1 MTIKFG
7 TDGIRGPVESKI
19 TPEVCLRIGHA
30 AGLVLKEMGWETV
43 LIGKDTRVSGYMLES
58 ALQAGFIAAGVNVR
72 LLGPL
77 PTPGV
82 AYLTRSLRNQF
93 GLVISAS
100 HNDYLDNGIKLFAG
114 TGEKISKDAE
124 KKIEKLLAGDL
135 QPVKTAELGKAQ
147 RFDESGDRYIEFCKS
162 TVPPDVSFG
171 SLRIVLDCANG
182 ACYKVT
188 PSILRELGA
197 EVITIGTEPDGYNI
211 NHDCGSTHPE
221 RAQEEVI
228 KHRADF
234 GIALDGDGDR
244 VVLID
249 RKGNILDGD
258 DIMYILAYA
267 NPNRTGPWS
276 GIIGTALTNLGFEEG
291 VKKLGYKFKRADVG
305 DKYVSQMLQKE
316 GWMLGGEPSGHII
329 CRDLVS
335 TGDGTIAALKVISSL
350 LILEKDPE
358 DILRNYAKM
367 PQTNVNVAV
376 ENKDILSDSDIQKKI
391 KEIQSDLTVG
401 RVLVRPSGTESKIRV
416 MIESDDEITAT
427 KYAKDI
433 AANVEVEEDSGF
445 TRIITPTKPK
455 INPNI
460 CLSVTFSFNQKK
472 AIIIVLNAVVAFNI
486 ARILESAPK
495 LPNEK
500 RVKGIALLVIARTN
514 ECFHVDESNEK
525 YFFLNKIGRK
535 TEDAMNNRI

>member
-1 MTIKFG
+1 MSIKFG

-30 AGLVLKEMGWETV
+30 AGIVLKEMGWGTV

-100 HNDYLDNGIKLFAG
+100 HNNYLDNGIKLFTG
-114 TGEKISKDAE
+114 NGEKISKDTE
-124 KKIEKLLAGDL
+124 NKIEKLLAGDL
-135 QPVKTAELGKAQ
+135 KPVKTAELGKAR

-162 TVPPDVSFG
+162 TVPSDVSFEA
-171 SLRIVLDCANG
+171 LRVVIDCANG

-188 PSILRELGA
+188 PEIFRELGA
-197 EVITIGTEPDGYNI
+197 EVITIGTEPDGFNI
-211 NHDCGSTHPE
+211 NQECGSTHPE
-221 RAQEEVI
+221 RVKEEVI
-228 KHRADF
+228 KQRADY

-276 GIIGTALTNLGFEEG
+276 GIIGTLMTNLGFEEG
-291 VKKLGYKFKRADVG
+291 IKKLGYKFKRADVG
-305 DKYVSQMLQKE
+305 DKHVSQMLQKE
-316 GWMLGGEPSGHII
+316 GWLLGGESSGHII

-358 DILRNYAKM
+358 DILRNYTKK
-367 PQTNVNVAV
+367 PQIMINVEVD
-376 ENKDILSDSDIQKKI
+376 NKDILSDSDIQKKI
-391 KEIQSDLTVG
+391 KEIESDLTVG

-416 MIESDDEITAT
+416 MVESDDEISSA

-433 AANVEVEEDSGF
+433 AKMLG
-445 TRIITPTKPK
+445 
-455 INPNI
+455 
-460 CLSVTFSFNQKK
+460 
-472 AIIIVLNAVVAFNI
+472 
-486 ARILESAPK
+486 
-495 LPNEK
+495 
-500 RVKGIALLVIARTN
+500 
-514 ECFHVDESNEK
+514 
-525 YFFLNKIGRK
+525 
-535 TEDAMNNRI
+535 

>member
-30 AGLVLKEMGWETV
+30 AGVVLKEMGWETV

-100 HNDYLDNGIKLFAG
+100 HNNYLDNGIKLFAG

-135 QPVKTAELGKAQ
+135 KPVKTAELGKAQ

-162 TVPPDVSFG
+162 TVPPDVSFE
-171 SLRIVLDCANG
+171 SLRVVLDCANG
-182 ACYKVT
+182 ACYKVS

-197 EVITIGTEPDGYNI
+197 EVISIGTEPDGYNI
-211 NHDCGSTHPE
+211 NHECGSTHPE

-228 KHRADF
+228 KQRADF

-276 GIIGTALTNLGFEEG
+276 GIVGTAMSNLGFEEG
-291 VKKLGYKFKRADVG
+291 VRKLGYKFKRADVG
-305 DKYVSQMLQKE
+305 DKHVSQLLQKE

-358 DILRNYAKM
+358 DILSNYTKM
-367 PQTNVNVAV
+367 PQVNLNVEVD
-376 ENKDILSDSDIQKKI
+376 NKDILSDSDIQKKI
-391 KEIQSDLTVG
+391 KEIESDLTVG

-416 MIESDDEITAT
+416 MVESDDEITAT

-433 AANVEVEEDSGF
+433 AAMF
-445 TRIITPTKPK
+445 
-455 INPNI
+455 
-460 CLSVTFSFNQKK
+460 KK
-472 AIIIVLNAVVAFNI
+472 
-486 ARILESAPK
+486 
-495 LPNEK
+495 
-500 RVKGIALLVIARTN
+500 
-514 ECFHVDESNEK
+514 
-525 YFFLNKIGRK
+525 
-535 TEDAMNNRI
+535 

>member
-1 MTIKFG
+1 MRIKFG

-30 AGLVLKEMGWETV
+30 AGIVLKDMGWDTV

-58 ALQAGFIAAGVNVR
+58 ALQAGFIASGVNVR

-114 TGEKISKDAE
+114 TGEKISKEVE
-124 KKIEKLLAGDL
+124 KRIEKLLEGEL
-135 QPVKTAELGKAQ
+135 KPVPTVDLGKAR

-162 TVPPDVSFG
+162 TVPPDVSFE

-182 ACYKVT
+182 ACYKVS
-188 PSILRELGA
+188 PSVLRELGA
-197 EVITIGTEPDGYNI
+197 EVISIGTDPDGYNI
-211 NHDCGSTHPE
+211 NYECGSTHPE
-221 RAQEEVI
+221 MVKEEVI
-228 KHRADF
+228 RQRADF

-249 RKGNILDGD
+249 KKGNILDGD

-276 GIIGTALTNLGFEEG
+276 GIVGTLMTNLGFEEG
-291 VKKLGYKFKRADVG
+291 IKKLGYKFKRADVG

-335 TGDGTIAALKVISSL
+335 TGDGTIAALKVISTL

-358 DILRNYAKM
+358 EILRNYTKM
-367 PQTNVNVAV
+367 PQINISVVV
-376 ENKDILSDSDIQKKI
+376 PNKDILSDAAIQRKI
-391 KEIQSDLTVG
+391 KEIESDLTVG
-401 RVLVRPSGTESKIRV
+401 RVLVRPSGTENKIRI
-416 MIESDDEITAT
+416 MIESDDEKTAT

-433 AANVEVEEDSGF
+433 AIMF
-445 TRIITPTKPK
+445 
-455 INPNI
+455 
-460 CLSVTFSFNQKK
+460 KK
-472 AIIIVLNAVVAFNI
+472 
-486 ARILESAPK
+486 
-495 LPNEK
+495 
-500 RVKGIALLVIARTN
+500 
-514 ECFHVDESNEK
+514 
-525 YFFLNKIGRK
+525 
-535 TEDAMNNRI
+535 MQ

>member
-30 AGLVLKEMGWETV
+30 AGVVLKDMGWETV

-82 AYLTRSLRNQF
+82 AYLTRSLRSQF

-100 HNDYLDNGIKLFAG
+100 HNNYLDNGIKLFAG

-135 QPVKTAELGKAQ
+135 KPVKTAELGKAQ

-162 TVPPDVSFG
+162 TVPADVSFE

-182 ACYKVT
+182 ACYKVS

-197 EVITIGTEPDGYNI
+197 EVISIGADPDGYNI
-211 NHDCGSTHPE
+211 NSECGSTHPE
-221 RAQEEVI
+221 KAQEEVV
-228 KHRADF
+228 KQRADF
-234 GIALDGDGDR
+234 GFALDGDGDR

-249 RKGNILDGD
+249 RNGNILDGD

-276 GIIGTALTNLGFEEG
+276 GIVGTAMTNLGFEEG

-316 GWMLGGEPSGHII
+316 SWMLGGEPSGHII

-335 TGDGTIAALKVISSL
+335 TGDGTIAALKVISSV

-358 DILRNYAKM
+358 DILRNYTKM
-367 PQTNVNVAV
+367 PQININVDVA
-376 ENKDILSDSDIQKKI
+376 NKDILSDSDIQKKI
-391 KEIQSDLTVG
+391 KEIESDLTVG

-416 MIESDDEITAT
+416 MVESDDEVTAN

-433 AANVEVEEDSGF
+433 SEMF
-445 TRIITPTKPK
+445 
-455 INPNI
+455 
-460 CLSVTFSFNQKK
+460 KK
-472 AIIIVLNAVVAFNI
+472 
-486 ARILESAPK
+486 
-495 LPNEK
+495 
-500 RVKGIALLVIARTN
+500 
-514 ECFHVDESNEK
+514 
-525 YFFLNKIGRK
+525 
-535 TEDAMNNRI
+535 

>member
-1 MTIKFG
+1 M
-7 TDGIRGPVESKI
+7 
-19 TPEVCLRIGHA
+19 RIGHA
-30 AGLVLKEMGWETV
+30 AGLVLKDMGWETV

-100 HNDYLDNGIKLFAG
+100 HNNYLDNGIKLFAG

-135 QPVKTAELGKAQ
+135 KPVKTAELGKAQ

-162 TVPPDVSFG
+162 TVPADVSFE

-182 ACYKVT
+182 ACYKVS
-188 PSILRELGA
+188 PSILRDLGA
-197 EVITIGTEPDGYNI
+197 EVISIGADPDGYNI
-211 NHDCGSTHPE
+211 NSECGSTHPE
-221 RAQEEVI
+221 KAQEEVV
-228 KHRADF
+228 KQRADF

-249 RKGNILDGD
+249 RNGNILDGD

-276 GIIGTALTNLGFEEG
+276 GIVGTAMTNLGFEEG

-358 DILRNYAKM
+358 DILRNYTKM
-367 PQTNVNVAV
+367 PQININVDVA
-376 ENKDILSDSDIQKKI
+376 NKDILSDSDIQKKI
-391 KEIQSDLTVG
+391 KEIESDLTVG

-416 MIESDDEITAT
+416 MVESDDEVTAN

-433 AANVEVEEDSGF
+433 AEMF
-445 TRIITPTKPK
+445 
-455 INPNI
+455 
-460 CLSVTFSFNQKK
+460 KK
-472 AIIIVLNAVVAFNI
+472 
-486 ARILESAPK
+486 
-495 LPNEK
+495 
-500 RVKGIALLVIARTN
+500 
-514 ECFHVDESNEK
+514 
-525 YFFLNKIGRK
+525 
-535 TEDAMNNRI
+535 

>member
-7 TDGIRGPVESKI
+7 TDGIRGPVESEI

-30 AGLVLKEMGWETV
+30 AGVVLKEMGWETV

-58 ALQAGFIAAGVNVR
+58 ALQAGFIASGVNVR

-114 TGEKISKDAE
+114 TGEKISKDTE
-124 KKIEKLLAGDL
+124 KKIEKLLEGEL
-135 QPVKTAELGKAQ
+135 KPVPTAELGKAR

-162 TVPPDVSFG
+162 TVPADVSFD

-182 ACYKVT
+182 ACYKVS
-188 PSILRELGA
+188 PSVLRELGA
-197 EVITIGTEPDGYNI
+197 EVICIGTDPDGYNI
-211 NHDCGSTHPE
+211 NHECGSTYPE
-221 RAQEEVI
+221 RAQDEVI
-228 KHRADF
+228 KQRADF

-249 RKGNILDGD
+249 RDGNILDGD

-267 NPNRTGPWS
+267 NPNRTGAWS
-276 GIIGTALTNLGFEEG
+276 GIVGTAMTNLGFEEG
-291 VKKLGYKFKRADVG
+291 VKKLGYKFKRADIG

-350 LILEKDPE
+350 LILEKDPAE
-358 DILRNYAKM
+358 ILRNYSKM
-367 PQTNVNVAV
+367 PQINISVNLK
-376 ENKDILSDSDIQKKI
+376 NKDILSDSKIQQKI
-391 KEIQSDLTVG
+391 KEIESDLTVG
-401 RVLVRPSGTESKIRV
+401 RVLVRASGTESKIRV
-416 MIESDDEITAT
+416 MVESDDATTAS

-433 AANVEVEEDSGF
+433 AEMFAS
-445 TRIITPTKPK
+445 
-455 INPNI
+455 
-460 CLSVTFSFNQKK
+460 
-472 AIIIVLNAVVAFNI
+472 
-486 ARILESAPK
+486 
-495 LPNEK
+495 
-500 RVKGIALLVIARTN
+500 
-514 ECFHVDESNEK
+514 
-525 YFFLNKIGRK
+525 
-535 TEDAMNNRI
+535 

>member
-1 MTIKFG
+1 MSIKFG

-30 AGLVLKEMGWETV
+30 AGIVLKEMGWGTV

-100 HNDYLDNGIKLFAG
+100 HNNYLDNGIKLFTG
-114 TGEKISKDAE
+114 NGEKISKDTE
-124 KKIEKLLAGDL
+124 NKIEKLLAGDL
-135 QPVKTAELGKAQ
+135 KPVKTAELGKAR

-162 TVPPDVSFG
+162 TVPSDVSFEA
-171 SLRIVLDCANG
+171 LRVVIDCANG

-188 PSILRELGA
+188 PEIFRELGA
-197 EVITIGTEPDGYNI
+197 EVITIGTEPDGFNI
-211 NHDCGSTHPE
+211 NQECGSTHPD
-221 RAQEEVI
+221 RVKEEVI
-228 KHRADF
+228 KQRADY

-267 NPNRTGPWS
+267 NPNRTGHWS
-276 GIIGTALTNLGFEEG
+276 GIIGTLMTNLGFEEG
-291 VKKLGYKFKRADVG
+291 IKKLGYKFKRADVG
-305 DKYVSQMLQKE
+305 DKYVSQMLKKE
-316 GWMLGGEPSGHII
+316 GWMLGGESSGHII

-358 DILRNYAKM
+358 EILRNYTKK
-367 PQTNVNVAV
+367 PQIMINVEVD
-376 ENKDILSDSDIQKKI
+376 NKDILSDSDIQKKI
-391 KEIQSDLTVG
+391 KEIESDLTVG

-416 MIESDDEITAT
+416 MVESDDEISSA

-433 AANVEVEEDSGF
+433 AKMLG
-445 TRIITPTKPK
+445 
-455 INPNI
+455 
-460 CLSVTFSFNQKK
+460 
-472 AIIIVLNAVVAFNI
+472 
-486 ARILESAPK
+486 
-495 LPNEK
+495 
-500 RVKGIALLVIARTN
+500 
-514 ECFHVDESNEK
+514 
-525 YFFLNKIGRK
+525 
-535 TEDAMNNRI
+535 

>member
-1 MTIKFG
+1 MIIKFG

-19 TPEVCLRIGHA
+19 TPEVCLKIGHA
-30 AGLVLKEMGWETV
+30 SGLVLKDMGWETV

-100 HNDYLDNGIKLFAG
+100 HNNYLDNGIKLFDG
-114 TGEKISKDAE
+114 NGEKILKDAE
-124 KKIEKLLAGDL
+124 RKIEKLLIGEL
-135 QPVKTAELGKAQ
+135 KPVKTAELGKAQ

-162 TVPPDVSFG
+162 TVPPDVSFD

-182 ACYKVT
+182 ACYKVS
-188 PSILRELGA
+188 PSIFRELGA
-197 EVITIGTEPDGYNI
+197 EIISIGTEPDGYNI
-211 NHDCGSTHPE
+211 NNECGSTHPE
-221 RAQEEVI
+221 KVQEEVI
-228 KHRADF
+228 KQRADF

-249 RKGNILDGD
+249 RKGRLLDGD

-276 GIIGTALTNLGFEEG
+276 GIVGTAMSNFGFEEA

-305 DKYVSQMLQKE
+305 DKHVNQMLKKE

-335 TGDGTIAALKVISSL
+335 TGDGTIAALKVISS
-350 LILEKDPE
+350 
-358 DILRNYAKM
+358 
-367 PQTNVNVAV
+367 
-376 ENKDILSDSDIQKKI
+376 
-391 KEIQSDLTVG
+391 
-401 RVLVRPSGTESKIRV
+401 
-416 MIESDDEITAT
+416 
-427 KYAKDI
+427 
-433 AANVEVEEDSGF
+433 
-445 TRIITPTKPK
+445 
-455 INPNI
+455 
-460 CLSVTFSFNQKK
+460 
-472 AIIIVLNAVVAFNI
+472 
-486 ARILESAPK
+486 
-495 LPNEK
+495 
-500 RVKGIALLVIARTN
+500 
-514 ECFHVDESNEK
+514 
-525 YFFLNKIGRK
+525 
-535 TEDAMNNRI
+535 

>member
-30 AGLVLKEMGWETV
+30 AGVVLKEMGWETV

-100 HNDYLDNGIKLFAG
+100 HNNYLDNGIKLFAG

-135 QPVKTAELGKAQ
+135 KPVKTAELGKAQ

-162 TVPPDVSFG
+162 TVPPDVSFE
-171 SLRIVLDCANG
+171 SLRVVLDCANG
-182 ACYKVT
+182 ACYKVS

-197 EVITIGTEPDGYNI
+197 EVISIGTEPDGYNI
-211 NHDCGSTHPE
+211 NHECGSTHPE

-228 KHRADF
+228 KQRADF

-276 GIIGTALTNLGFEEG
+276 GIVGTAMSNLGFEEG
-291 VKKLGYKFKRADVG
+291 VRKLGYKFKRADVG
-305 DKYVSQMLQKE
+305 DKYVSQLLQKE

-358 DILRNYAKM
+358 EILSNYTKM
-367 PQTNVNVAV
+367 PQVNLNVEVD
-376 ENKDILSDSDIQKKI
+376 NKDILSDSDIQKKI
-391 KEIQSDLTVG
+391 KEIESDLTVG

-416 MIESDDEITAT
+416 MVESDDEITAT

-433 AANVEVEEDSGF
+433 ATMF
-445 TRIITPTKPK
+445 
-455 INPNI
+455 
-460 CLSVTFSFNQKK
+460 KK
-472 AIIIVLNAVVAFNI
+472 
-486 ARILESAPK
+486 
-495 LPNEK
+495 
-500 RVKGIALLVIARTN
+500 
-514 ECFHVDESNEK
+514 
-525 YFFLNKIGRK
+525 
-535 TEDAMNNRI
+535 

>member
-1 MTIKFG
+1 MSIKFG

-30 AGLVLKEMGWETV
+30 AGIVLKDMGWDTV

-58 ALQAGFIAAGVNVR
+58 ALQAGFIASGVNVR

-114 TGEKISKDAE
+114 TGEKISKEVE
-124 KKIEKLLAGDL
+124 KRIEKLLEGEL
-135 QPVKTAELGKAQ
+135 KPVPTVDLGKAR

-162 TVPPDVSFG
+162 TVPPDVSFE

-182 ACYKVT
+182 ACYKVS
-188 PSILRELGA
+188 PSVLRELGA
-197 EVITIGTEPDGYNI
+197 EVISIGTDPDGYNI
-211 NHDCGSTHPE
+211 NHECGSTHPE
-221 RAQEEVI
+221 MVKEEVI
-228 KHRADF
+228 RQRADF

-249 RKGNILDGD
+249 KKGNILDGD

-276 GIIGTALTNLGFEEG
+276 GIVGTLMTNLGFEEG
-291 VKKLGYKFKRADVG
+291 IKKLGYKFKRADVG

-335 TGDGTIAALKVISSL
+335 TGDGTIAALKVISTL

-358 DILRNYAKM
+358 EILRNYTKM
-367 PQTNVNVAV
+367 PQINISVVV
-376 ENKDILSDSDIQKKI
+376 PNKDILSDAAIQRKI
-391 KEIQSDLTVG
+391 KEIESDLTVG
-401 RVLVRPSGTESKIRV
+401 RVLVRPSGTENKIRI
-416 MIESDDEITAT
+416 MIESDDEKTAT

-433 AANVEVEEDSGF
+433 AIMF
-445 TRIITPTKPK
+445 
-455 INPNI
+455 
-460 CLSVTFSFNQKK
+460 KK
-472 AIIIVLNAVVAFNI
+472 
-486 ARILESAPK
+486 
-495 LPNEK
+495 
-500 RVKGIALLVIARTN
+500 
-514 ECFHVDESNEK
+514 
-525 YFFLNKIGRK
+525 
-535 TEDAMNNRI
+535 MQ

>member
-30 AGLVLKEMGWETV
+30 AGVVLKEMGWETV

-100 HNDYLDNGIKLFAG
+100 HNNYLDNGIKLFAG

-124 KKIEKLLAGDL
+124 KKIENLLAGDL
-135 QPVKTAELGKAQ
+135 KPVKTVELGKAQ

-162 TVPPDVSFG
+162 TVPPDVSFE
-171 SLRIVLDCANG
+171 SLRVVLDCANG
-182 ACYKVT
+182 ACYKVS

-197 EVITIGTEPDGYNI
+197 EVISIGTKPDGYNI
-211 NHDCGSTHPE
+211 NHECGSTHPE
-221 RAQEEVI
+221 RVQDEVI
-228 KHRADF
+228 KQRADF

-244 VVLID
+244 VVIID
-249 RKGNILDGD
+249 RNGNILDGD

-276 GIIGTALTNLGFEEG
+276 GIVGTAMSNLGFEEG
-291 VKKLGYKFKRADVG
+291 VKKLGYKFKRAEVG
-305 DKYVSQMLQKE
+305 DKHVSQLLQKE

-358 DILRNYAKM
+358 DILCNYTKM
-367 PQTNVNVAV
+367 PQVNINVEVD
-376 ENKDILSDSDIQKKI
+376 NKDILSNSDIQKKI
-391 KEIQSDLTVG
+391 KEVESDLTVG
-401 RVLVRPSGTESKIRV
+401 RVLVRPSGTESKIRIMV
-416 MIESDDEITAT
+416 ESDDEITAT

-433 AANVEVEEDSGF
+433 TTMF
-445 TRIITPTKPK
+445 
-455 INPNI
+455 
-460 CLSVTFSFNQKK
+460 KK
-472 AIIIVLNAVVAFNI
+472 
-486 ARILESAPK
+486 
-495 LPNEK
+495 
-500 RVKGIALLVIARTN
+500 
-514 ECFHVDESNEK
+514 
-525 YFFLNKIGRK
+525 
-535 TEDAMNNRI
+535 